1 VLHGEFE
8 KTANSQMENSIFLD
22 RMIELRKYRG
32 FIVGSIRRD
41 FQSRYQNSILGAM
54 WAILN
59 PLAMIMVY
67 TVVFSQIMKTRLPGL
82 DNGFGYSIY
91 LCAGIFTWGL
101 FQEILTKS
109 SSMFL
114 DNSHLLKKLRFPK
127 ICLPIIIVGSAS
139 LNFLIIFS
147 LFTLF
152 LVVSGS
158 FPGVSFVA
166 LLPVLLLLIT
176 FATGLGLIVGVLNV
190 FFRDVGHA
198 FGVLLQFWFWLTPIV
213 YPLGALPERYQSL
226 LMINP
231 MTTIVMACQRI
242 LTSGQWPNWER
253 LGVAAVL
260 SLLLCALGLSLLRRH
275 AAELMDEL

>member
-1 VLHGEFE
+1 
-8 KTANSQMENSIFLD
+8 MENFIFLD
-22 RMIELRKYRG
+22 RMLELRQYRG
-32 FIVGSIRRD
+32 FIVGSIGRD

-59 PLAMIMVY
+59 PLAMILVY

-82 DNGFGYSIY
+82 DSDFGYSIY

-101 FQEILTKS
+101 FQEIVTKS

-139 LNFLIIFS
+139 LNFLIVFS
-147 LFTLF
+147 LFTIF
-152 LVVSGS
+152 LVFSGS
-158 FPGVSFVA
+158 FPGISFVA
-166 LLPVLLLLIT
+166 LLPVLMLLIT
-176 FATGLGLIVGVLNV
+176 FAAGLGLIVGVLNV

-213 YPLGALPERYQSL
+213 YPLGVLPDRYQSL
-226 LMINP
+226 LSINP
-231 MTTIVMACQRI
+231 MTTIVTACQRI

-253 LGVAAVL
+253 LGIVASL
-260 SLLLCALGLSLLRRH
+260 SLMLCALGLSLLRRH
-275 AAELMDEL
+275 AGELLDEL